1 MIQLYVSII
10 FTGIM
15 LILISLGMIAYDRK
29 KAFDYSTK
37 LENKKDELEVVI
49 SDADQIITEMNK
61 FSDYIV
67 TQMEIKNEEMHKN
80 LKLFDEKLL
89 HINTTISE
97 SSFEGVIVQQGVVNS
112 SNFERN
118 NDFNHSTSNHK
129 KNEEVQSNN
138 LVGTTVH
145 KIHSKVKEKVVPI
158 NNKYHQIQ
166 QLSQKGLSETEIA
179 KKLNM
184 GKGEVQLFLGMN
196 K

>member
-80 LKLFDEKLL
+80 LKKLAK
-89 HINTTISE
+89 
-97 SSFEGVIVQQGVVNS
+97 VQI
-112 SNFERN
+112 
-118 NDFNHSTSNHK
+118 K
-129 KNEEVQSNN
+129 K
-138 LVGTTVH
+138 
-145 KIHSKVKEKVVPI
+145 P
-158 NNKYHQIQ
+158 
-166 QLSQKGLSETEIA
+166 
-179 KKLNM
+179 
-184 GKGEVQLFLGMN
+184 
-196 K
+196 